1 MNLITG
7 NYNQHSKNL
16 FNSNY
21 NTKKN
26 PSFSAT
32 KQELETLKRVLNSP
46 FKSNPEAGKIL
57 NHLMNSTKKQGR
69 HPWTK
74 LFLETKPVK
83 IIQKVVEV
91 IAKHKENSVIKAAN
105 SFENKKKEIKSAEQT
120 IRVLGIFAPDD
131 AKEALSNLI
140 NKKHQLIKN
149 MMPESYKGSLAASLR
164 IMKKA
169 SPVQLGKI
177 QFNKN
182 AHEIIYSAFYKPKP
196 QKPLT
201 ERFLDKLGKL
211 FGSSKD
217 K

>member
-1 MNLITG
+1 MNLVTG
-7 NYNQHSKNL
+7 NYNQSFKNL
-16 FNSNY
+16 NQR
-21 NTKKN
+21 KN
-26 PSFSAT
+26 PSFSASP
-32 KQELETLKRVLNSP
+32 QELKVLRTTLSET
-46 FKSNPEAGKIL
+46 NPEAGKIL
-57 NHLMNSTKKQGR
+57 SHLMNSTKKQGR

-83 IIQKVVEV
+83 IIQKVVEA
-91 IAKHKENSVIKAAN
+91 IAKHKENSIIKVAN
-105 SFENKKKEIKSAEQT
+105 SFEKKKKEINSAEQR
-120 IRVLGIFAPDD
+120 IRILGLFAPDD
-131 AKEALSNLI
+131 AKNALSYLI

-149 MMPESYKGSLAASLR
+149 IMPESYKGSLAASLR

-182 AHEIIYSAFYKPKP
+182 AHEIIYSVFYKPKP
-196 QKPLT
+196 PKTLT